1 MKKEITLKNGIKV
14 YLQDIKGS
22 TAEIRVLIKTGS
34 VNEEKEEEGISHFV
48 EHMLFNGSKSYPNRG
63 DVALSAGDLGAKL
76 NAFTSNDITCYM
88 ISMMSEFVKDG
99 LHILHDMIF
108 NPLFIEEEIVKEKD
122 IIAEEINI
130 SKDKVK
136 NDFYTKI
143 NSSLFNDKYN
153 FNVLGPEETIRT
165 FNHLKLKK
173 YYEKWYRSTNIVLFV
188 TADLNG
194 FEEVNEEILKTFGT
208 VEKKEMEVI
217 KKIETYNFEDM
228 SEVRFEDKKIES
240 ADVRI
245 LFDVKDIIK
254 DAKSY
259 YTASILLQILG
270 KGADSRLFNDVRE
283 EKMLCYSC
291 SFSMN
296 PFINP
301 IVTMSLGTNPV
312 KVERSLEAMFEFINK
327 NIEKPITEKELVSRT
342 RKCIMEVL
350 TANVFMKTIMSAMN
364 YPLLQNDLTSEEII
378 DIYKNVT
385 LEEINDMLIKML
397 KSKKYINIITKP
409 REN

>member
-14 YLQDIKGS
+14 YLQDVKGS

-99 LHILHDMIF
+99 LHILHDMVF

-301 IVTMSLGTNPV
+301 IIIMSLGTNPV

>member
-1 MKKEITLKNGIKV
+1 M
-14 YLQDIKGS
+14 
-22 TAEIRVLIKTGS
+22 
-34 VNEEKEEEGISHFV
+34 
-48 EHMLFNGSKSYPNRG
+48 
-63 DVALSAGDLGAKL
+63 
-76 NAFTSNDITCYM
+76 
-88 ISMMSEFVKDG
+88 
-99 LHILHDMIF
+99 
-108 NPLFIEEEIVKEKD
+108 
-122 IIAEEINI
+122 
-130 SKDKVK
+130 
-136 NDFYTKI
+136 
-143 NSSLFNDKYN
+143 
-153 FNVLGPEETIRT
+153 
-165 FNHLKLKK
+165 
-173 YYEKWYRSTNIVLFV
+173 
-188 TADLNG
+188 
-194 FEEVNEEILKTFGT
+194 
-208 VEKKEMEVI
+208 
-217 KKIETYNFEDM
+217 
-228 SEVRFEDKKIES
+228 
-240 ADVRI
+240 
-245 LFDVKDIIK
+245 
-254 DAKSY
+254 
-259 YTASILLQILG
+259 
-270 KGADSRLFNDVRE
+270 FNDVRE

>member
-1 MKKEITLKNGIKV
+1 MDFA
-14 YLQDIKGS
+14 LQ
-22 TAEIRVLIKTGS
+22 
-34 VNEEKEEEGISHFV
+34 
-48 EHMLFNGSKSYPNRG
+48 
-63 DVALSAGDLGAKL
+63 
-76 NAFTSNDITCYM
+76 
-88 ISMMSEFVKDG
+88 
-99 LHILHDMIF
+99 
-108 NPLFIEEEIVKEKD
+108 
-122 IIAEEINI
+122 
-130 SKDKVK
+130 
-136 NDFYTKI
+136 
-143 NSSLFNDKYN
+143 
-153 FNVLGPEETIRT
+153 
-165 FNHLKLKK
+165 
-173 YYEKWYRSTNIVLFV
+173 WYRSTNIVLFV